1 MKKLFYNGPIIT
13 IEGDESVEAVLVE
26 NGKINEI
33 GNYEDVVKNHPESE
47 KVNLDGKTLIP
58 AFLDPHSHFSG
69 TASALLQV
77 PLEEAAS
84 IEEILERL
92 SDFIKTCS
100 LQEDKWVIG
109 KGYDHN
115 NFPQKAHPSY
125 EDLDKVSIEVPIL
138 IQHKSGHTGVFNS
151 KALELLGVTVDT
163 VSPEGGLI
171 GKKDNKLTGYM
182 EETAFIKYMKEAAIP
197 DASEL
202 FNAYIQAQ
210 EKYLSNGITT
220 VQEGMTIS
228 QMIPLYDALIDNNM
242 LKVDLV
248 AYSEVDSAEK
258 LFSEFKD
265 SIMKYDKNFK
275 LGGYKI
281 FLDGSP
287 QARTAWMLTPYLG
300 EDDEYYG
307 YGTMKYEEVCDAI
320 KEATINNVQIL
331 AHCNGDAAAQQF
343 IDAIKKVQEDG
354 YDVKSLRPV
363 MIHAQFLRVEQ
374 LSQVKKLGIIPSFF
388 VAHVYHWGDV
398 HVNNFG
404 FERASQISAAA
415 SALESGITFTFHQD
429 SPVIEPDMMETI
441 HCAVNRKTKSG
452 VLLGENERISV
463 IEALKAVTINA
474 AYQYFEEDK
483 KGSIKVG
490 KNADFAILDKN
501 PLEVPIESLK
511 DIKVLETI
519 KDGIT
524 IYKRNK

>member
-1 MKKLFYNGPIIT
+1 MKKVFYNGRIIT
-13 IEGDESVEAVLVE
+13 LEGNESVESVFIE

-33 GNYEDVVKNHPESE
+33 GNYEDIIKKYSE
-47 KVNLDGKTLIP
+47 VEKINLEGKTLIP

-69 TASALLQV
+69 AASALLQV
-77 PLEEAAS
+77 PLEEAVS
-84 IEEILERL
+84 IDEVLEKL
-92 SDFIKTCS
+92 SDFVKS
-100 LQEDKWVIG
+100 DNLQENKWVIG

-115 NFPQKAHPSY
+115 NFVEKAHPTC
-125 EDLDKVSIEVPIL
+125 EDLDKVSTKVPIV
-138 IQHKSGHTGVFNS
+138 IQHKSGHAGVFNS

-182 EETAFIKYMKEAAIP
+182 EETAFMKYMKEAAMP
-197 DASEL
+197 DANEL
-202 FNAYIQAQ
+202 FNAYIKVQ
-210 EKYLSNGITT
+210 EKYLSHGIAT
-220 VQEGMTIS
+220 VQEGMMVS
-228 QMIPLYDALIDNNM
+228 QMIPLYEALINNNM

-248 AYSEVDSAEK
+248 GYSEVSSAEK
-258 LFSEFKD
+258 LFSKFKD
-265 SIMKYDKNFK
+265 SIMKYNKNFK

-300 EDDEYYG
+300 EDTYYG
-307 YGTMKYEEVCDAI
+307 YGTMKYEDVYNAI
-320 KEATINNVQIL
+320 KEATKNNVQIL

-363 MIHAQFLRVEQ
+363 MIHSQLLRIEQ
-374 LSQVKKLGIIPSFF
+374 LEDVKKLGIIPSFF

-398 HVNNFG
+398 HINNFG
-404 FERASQISAAA
+404 FERASKISPTA
-415 SALESGITFTFHQD
+415 SALENGITFTFHQD
-429 SPVIEPDMMETI
+429 SPVIEPNMMETI

-490 KNADFAILDKN
+490 KNADFVILDKN
-501 PLEVPIESLK
+501 PLEVPIEHLK
-511 DIKVLETI
+511 DIKILETI
-519 KDGIT
+519 KDGVT